1 MTTRRN
7 SPPIPDEKRP
17 SLSRSRAS
25 SSSLASVSS
34 INSLNGLLS
43 TPSTTTAAAT
53 TTGSSTAVL
62 SSTSSSSSAL
72 NHNLNGAYTN
82 NNSSNNN
89 SSSTTSTSTTTTA
102 GNSIQPAAT
111 SSTYYPAFPYRNKSR
126 TPSVSSTST
135 ITQPVH
141 NLLQFSSG
149 ILPKRHA
156 LPSVSTASATAALSL
171 ASPTLSATSVSS
183 ASSSS
188 SSSSP
193 PADSKHSTMNGSSS
207 DDTPQNPVLIL
218 EPINNSFAPKSL
230 DLQDQTRIKIGRQTG
245 VATAPGPS
253 NGYFDSKVLSR
264 VHAEVWS
271 ENGKVFLRDLKSS
284 NGTFLNGKRLSPESV
299 ESEPVVLSQNDNL
312 EFGIDIMDEN
322 GALLHEK
329 VACKIYISRLS
340 YPTPGGSPQDSHAK
354 AKASSP
360 TGTGP
365 SSKSSTS
372 TTQGGQS
379 ANIDL
384 IISRLQNELTRSQET
399 NANLGVLKQGL
410 GELEKAIV
418 VSSKEDRKAGS
429 PKATEALIQVTNAVK
444 YEELIEQNTQA
455 HALELAKMTKILEE
469 TQAELDAYI
478 QKTRLLE
485 PLVAEDEIL
494 RRDLTQASAE
504 LTSVKLERD
513 LAKDSM
519 NDLINEHQQTMD
531 SLRKEQETALAVLE
545 STHKENLERVA
556 REAALTQELLILK
569 HQEDLARALQVD
581 AAPPTTSE
589 PSEEI
594 GSLKAE
600 VNKLQ
605 AQVVDLQASVQ
616 EQAKHGHQLTAEK
629 ATMAQDLAKAKEEN
643 ATLIKELKALQEAA
657 KNSTHDPLATL
668 TPTLTPTSPTNT
680 TSTLVTQ
687 ELNGHGQTSTKRTTT
702 TTTATSS
709 GSTKRPNG
717 VISKHETS
725 WTEFIF
731 LSGKKNSLQLNQT
744 STLAMSGGAMLVGIG
759 AYVFWKS
766 GSN

>member
-25 SSSLASVSS
+25 NSSLASVSS

-62 SSTSSSSSAL
+62 SSTSSSSSSSAL
-72 NHNLNGAYTN
+72 NHNLNGALTN
-82 NNSSNNN
+82 NNGA
-89 SSSTTSTSTTTTA
+89 STTITTTSTTTTTA
-102 GNSIQPAAT
+102 TTGSSNQPAAT

-156 LPSVSTASATAALSL
+156 APSVSTASATAALSL

-183 ASSSS
+183 SS

-193 PADSKHSTMNGSSS
+193 PADSKYSTMNGSSS
-207 DDTPQNPVLIL
+207 SDTPPNPILVL
-218 EPINNSFAPKSL
+218 EPINNNFAPKSL
-230 DLQDQTRIKIGRQTG
+230 DLQDQSRIKIGRQTG

-271 ENGKVFLRDLKSS
+271 ENGKVYLRDLKSS

-299 ESEPVVLSQNDNL
+299 ESEPFVLNQNDNL

-372 TTQGGQS
+372 TAQGGQS

-418 VSSKEDRKAGS
+418 VAAKEDGKAGS
-429 PKATEALIQVTNAVK
+429 PMATEALIQVTNAVK
-444 YEELIEQNTQA
+444 YEQLIEQNTQA
-455 HALELAKMTKILEE
+455 HALEIAKMTKMLEE

-494 RRDLTQASAE
+494 RRDLTQTSAE

-519 NDLINEHQQTMD
+519 NDLINEHQQTME
-531 SLRKEQETALAVLE
+531 SLRKEQESTLAVLE

-556 REAALTQELLILK
+556 REAALAQELLILR
-569 HQEDLARALQVD
+569 HQEDLARALQTA
-581 AAPPTTSE
+581 AAPPTAPES
-589 PSEEI
+589 SEEI
-594 GSLKAE
+594 ESLKAE

-605 AQVVDLQASVQ
+605 AQVVDLQATVKTQ
-616 EQAKHGHQLTAEK
+616 TERGQQLITEK
-629 ATMAQDLAKAKEEN
+629 ATLAQDLAKAKEEN
-643 ATLIKELKALQEAA
+643 ATLIKELRALKEAA
-657 KNSTHDPLATL
+657 KNTVQDPLS
-668 TPTLTPTSPTNT
+668 TLTPTSPTNT
-680 TSTLVTQ
+680 TSTLVSQ
-687 ELNGHGQTSTKRTTT
+687 EQNGHGQSSTKTTT
-702 TTTATSS
+702 TTTTTS

-717 VISKHETS
+717 VVSKHETS
-725 WTEFIF
+725 WTQFIF
-731 LSGKKNSLQLNQT
+731 LAGKKNSLQLNQP

>member
-7 SPPIPDEKRP
+7 SPPIPDEKKP
-17 SLSRSRAS
+17 SLTRSRAS

-34 INSLNGLLS
+34 INSLSGLLS

-62 SSTSSSSSAL
+62 SSAASSSSAL
-72 NHNLNGAYTN
+72 NQNLNGTYTN
-82 NNSSNNN
+82 
-89 SSSTTSTSTTTTA
+89 STSTTTTTTTATTTAIPA
-102 GNSIQPAAT
+102 GSSSSNQPAAT

-183 ASSSS
+183 SS

-193 PADSKHSTMNGSSS
+193 PADSKYSTMNGSSS
-207 DDTPQNPVLIL
+207 SDTPTNPILVL
-218 EPINNSFAPKSL
+218 EPINNNFAPKSL

-245 VATAPGPS
+245 VATAPAPS

-299 ESEPVVLSQNDNL
+299 ESEPFVLNQNDNL

-329 VACKIYISRLS
+329 VACKIYISRMS
-340 YPTPGGSPQDSHAK
+340 YPTPGGSPQDSYAK

-372 TTQGGQS
+372 TAQGGQS

-399 NANLGVLKQGL
+399 NANLGVLKHGL

-418 VSSKEDRKAGS
+418 VSAKENGKAGS
-429 PKATEALIQVTNAVK
+429 PQATEALVQVANAVK

-455 HALELAKMTKILEE
+455 HAIEIAKMTKMLEE

-494 RRDLTQASAE
+494 RRDLTQTSAE

-513 LAKDSM
+513 FAKDSM
-519 NDLINEHQQTMD
+519 NDLINEHQQTME
-531 SLRKEQETALAVLE
+531 SLRKEQESALAVLE

-556 REAALTQELLILK
+556 REAALAQELLILK
-569 HQEDLARALQVD
+569 HQEDLAQALKS
-581 AAPPTTSE
+581 ATAPSTTSE
-589 PSEEI
+589 SSEEMS
-594 GSLKAE
+594 SLKAQLSQ
-600 VNKLQ
+600 LQ
-605 AQVVDLQASVQ
+605 AQVVDLQTAAKT
-616 EQAKHGHQLTAEK
+616 QAEHDRQLTAEK
-629 ATMAQDLAKAKEEN
+629 AAMALDLLKVKEEN
-643 ATLIKELKALQEAA
+643 ATLIKELKALKEAA
-657 KNSTHDPLATL
+657 KSSAHDPLS
-668 TPTLTPTSPTNT
+668 TLTPTSPTNT

-687 ELNGHGQTSTKRTTT
+687 EQNGHGQTSTKTTTTT
-702 TTTATSS
+702 TTTAS

-717 VISKHETS
+717 VVSKHETS
-725 WTEFIF
+725 WTQFIF
-731 LSGKKNSLQLNQT
+731 MAGKKDSLQLNQP

>member
-7 SPPIPDEKRP
+7 SPPIPDETRP
-17 SLSRSRAS
+17 TLTRSRAS
-25 SSSLASVSS
+25 NSSLASVSS

-62 SSTSSSSSAL
+62 SSTSSSSSSSAL
-72 NHNLNGAYTN
+72 NHNLNGSYPN
-82 NNSSNNN
+82 NNNNNN
-89 SSSTTSTSTTTTA
+89 SSSSTTTTTMTMTMTATTAA
-102 GNSIQPAAT
+102 GNSNQPAAT

-156 LPSVSTASATAALSL
+156 PPSVSTASATAALSL

-183 ASSSS
+183 SSS

-193 PADSKHSTMNGSSS
+193 PADSKYSTMNGSSS
-207 DDTPQNPVLIL
+207 SDTPPNPVLVL
-218 EPINNSFAPKSL
+218 EPINNNFAPKSL

-245 VATAPGPS
+245 VATAPSPS

-299 ESEPVVLSQNDNL
+299 ESEPFVLNQNDNL

-365 SSKSSTS
+365 TSKSSTS
-372 TTQGGQS
+372 TVQGGQS

-418 VSSKEDRKAGS
+418 VSAKENGKAGS
-429 PKATEALIQVTNAVK
+429 PKAAEALIQVTNAVK

-455 HALELAKMTKILEE
+455 HALEIAKMTKMLEE

-504 LTSVKLERD
+504 LTTVKLERD

-519 NDLINEHQQTMD
+519 NDLINEHQQALD
-531 SLRKEQETALAVLE
+531 NLRKEQESALAVLE

-556 REAALTQELLILK
+556 REAAMAQELLIFK
-569 HQEDLARALQVD
+569 HQEDLSKALQAA
-581 AAPPTTSE
+581 AAPSTASE
-589 PSEEI
+589 PSEDVD
-594 GSLKAE
+594 SLKAE
-600 VNKLQ
+600 VSKLQ
-605 AQVVDLQASVQ
+605 AQMVELQAAVQ
-616 EQAKHGHQLTAEK
+616 KQAEHGHQLAAAKE
-629 ATMAQDLAKAKEEN
+629 TMAQELAKAKREN
-643 ATLIKELKALQEAA
+643 AGLIKELQALQEAA
-657 KNSTHDPLATL
+657 KNSAHDPLS
-668 TPTLTPTSPTNT
+668 TLTPTSPTNT
-680 TSTLVTQ
+680 TSTLITQ
-687 ELNGHGQTSTKRTTT
+687 EQNGHGQTSTKTTT
-702 TTTATSS
+702 TTTTTSS
-709 GSTKRPNG
+709 GPTKRPNG

-725 WTEFIF
+725 WTQFIF
-731 LSGKKNSLQLNQT
+731 LAGKKNSLQLNQASSARESYLCSFT
-744 STLAMSGGAMLVGIG
+744 RALKH
-759 AYVFWKS
+759 F
-766 GSN
+766 ND